1 VYFQLITLPMRRIL
15 VLPIV
20 AVLVSPAGAPAQ
32 SRRAAPPSVSCLGP
46 EGESYLRDLLARI
59 QELEKE
65 LDAAKQVQLAEREK
79 QARRLADKEA
89 EISERAA
96 ALSDRERSRAADL
109 EAAKQE
115 VEKLRASSG
124 RAADAEK
131 QLATLR
137 EAIEEAN
144 EARRKAEGEIAAAK
158 RDAARESQA
167 REDTERRF
175 TEREERER
183 TAAASSRRTAE
194 IAAAA
199 KEASPPAETES
210 AVAPPPSPVRTKAR
224 TDTEAAPSAKPSEGE
239 LAAAQL
245 AALSGKSP
253 PPAPSEPHAA
263 APDHARR
270 SERILPGENVTLR
283 VAKVEELNRTVEV
296 ADDGSIDL
304 PLVGT
309 IQAAGRTEPEL
320 VADLRERLTAYLK
333 EPQVEVSRDRAEP
346 PRAPIE
352 ETKPASEVDTGE
364 PVRGAE
370 GSYSVE
376 GQVARPGTYQL
387 TEQTTVT
394 SAIAAAGGASFAAR
408 LDEVEIEHP
417 KGGTEARHEIVNVAK
432 LGKNGGSDV
441 PIRAGDVVRVPGSS
455 LWALPWGFV
464 RIVTFPFWYPFS

>member
-1 VYFQLITLPMRRIL
+1 MVTESHLPMRRIL

-20 AVLVSPAGAPAQ
+20 VVLLSAVVALAQ
-32 SRRAAPPSVSCLGP
+32 SKQAAPPSVSCLGP

-79 QARRLADKEA
+79 EARRLADKEA

-115 VEKLRASSG
+115 LEKLKAASG

-131 QLATLR
+131 QLAALR
-137 EAIEEAN
+137 GAIDEAN
-144 EARRKAEGEIAAAK
+144 EARRKAEQEVTAAK
-158 RDAARESQA
+158 RDTARESQA
-167 REDTERRF
+167 REEAETRSGELER
-175 TEREERER
+175 RER

-194 IAAAA
+194 IAAVP
-199 KEASPPAETES
+199 KEASPPAAIES
-210 AVAPPPSPVRTKAR
+210 EVEPPPSPARTKAR
-224 TDTEAAPSAKPSEGE
+224 TDTEAAPSAKPSERE

-253 PPAPSEPHAA
+253 PQAPSEPDGDASG
-263 APDHARR
+263 DARH
-270 SERILPGENVTLR
+270 SERILPGERVTLR
-283 VAKVEELNRTVEV
+283 VAKLEELNRTVDV
-296 ADDGSIDL
+296 ADDGSIEL

-333 EPQVEVSRDRAEP
+333 EPRVEVSRERAEQ

-352 ETKPASEVDTGE
+352 DTKPASEIDADE
-364 PVRGAE
+364 SVRGTQR
-370 GSYSVE
+370 SYSIE
-376 GQVARPGTYQL
+376 GRVARPGTYEL
-387 TEQTTVT
+387 TERTTVT
-394 SAIAAAGGASFAAR
+394 SAIAEAGGASFAAR

-417 KGGTEARHEIVNVAK
+417 SGGTEARHEIVNVVK
-432 LGKNGGSDV
+432 LGRSGGADV
-441 PIRAGDVVRVPGSS
+441 PLRSGDIVRVPGSP
-455 LWALPWGFV
+455 LWALPWGIV